1 MHLLNYVLV
10 RSKNV
15 VQVLGETEDAAK
27 VNRNVVT
34 DPRSSKICANLII
47 ECHKA
52 NIPD

>member
-10 RSKNV
+10 IRSKNV
-15 VQVLGETEDAAK
+15 QVAETEDAAK

-34 DPRSSKICANLII
+34 DPRSSKICAYLII

-52 NIPD
+52 DIPD